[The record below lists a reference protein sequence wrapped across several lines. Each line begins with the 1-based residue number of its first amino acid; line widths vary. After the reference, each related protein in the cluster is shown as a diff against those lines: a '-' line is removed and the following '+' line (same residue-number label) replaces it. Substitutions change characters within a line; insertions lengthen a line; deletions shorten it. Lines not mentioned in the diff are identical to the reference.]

1 MNFLPKKLL
10 SRFVLLIATLL
21 IVSQLVSLKIFDNFE
36 REPRAE
42 ALAQEII
49 TVVNFTKA
57 ALYAA
62 APSKRIQLF
71 REINDIGDI
80 KVYAAF
86 PFESIEPIPNDPFL
100 KLVVK
105 KITARI
111 PSGNFVV
118 INHYDIPGVWV
129 SFEIDG
135 DMFWVVVP
143 RLITDRPFPWHWIG
157 WGIVIAILAISG
169 AYITTKR
176 ISRPINNLID
186 AADKIRNGHNVSK
199 LPLDSVTEFRE
210 LSEAFNEMAEV
221 LSKVSKERKFLLASV
236 SHDIRTPLTR
246 IRLASE
252 MLPSNSS
259 ALKESLEEDII
270 EINDI
275 LNQFLD
281 FARGFQDEPKTPINL
296 GKLLKDI
303 QTKHKRMGQTFTLKK
318 KNIRTDIPKKLFI
331 DVRPIAFQ
339 RCLDNLINNAFFYST
354 GKVILEATL
363 FEESFTISIMD
374 NGPGIPEDQ
383 KSKLLLPFERV
394 DEARGNKGGSGLGL
408 TIADRIVKAH
418 DGKLELINRP
428 EGGLDVKITIPI
440 ITA

>member
-1 MNFLPKKLL
+1 LNFLPKKLL
-10 SRFVLLIATLL
+10 SRLVLLIATLL

-71 REINDIGDI
+71 REINNIGDI
-80 KVYAAF
+80 KVYAAY

-186 AADKIRNGHNVSK
+186 AADKIRNGHNVSR

-296 GKLLKDI
+296 GKLLKEI

-331 DVRPIAFQ
+331 DIRPIAFQ

-363 FEESFTISIMD
+363 LEESFTISIID
-374 NGPGIPEDQ
+374 DGPGIPEDQ

>member
-1 MNFLPKKLL
+1 M
-10 SRFVLLIATLL
+10 
-21 IVSQLVSLKIFDNFE
+21 SLKIFDNFE
-36 REPRAE
+36 REPRAA

-49 TVVNFTKA
+49 TIVNFTKA
-57 ALYAA
+57 SLYAA

-71 REINDIGDI
+71 REINNIGDI
-80 KVYAAF
+80 KIYAAF
-86 PFESIEPIPNDPFL
+86 PFESIEPIPDDPFL
-100 KLVVK
+100 KLVVE
-105 KITARI
+105 KITAKI
-111 PSGNFVV
+111 SSGSFVA

-143 RLITDRPFPWHWIG
+143 RLISDRPFPWHWIG
-157 WGIVIAILAISG
+157 WGIVIAILAILG

-186 AADKIRNGHNVSK
+186 AADKIRKGHNVKK

-210 LSEAFNEMAEV
+210 LSEAFNEMTEN
-221 LSKVSKERKFLLASV
+221 LSKVNKERKFLLASV

-252 MLPSNSS
+252 MLPPNSLS
-259 ALKESLEEDII
+259 LKESLEDDVM

-281 FARGFQDEPKTPINL
+281 FARGFEDEPKIPVNL
-296 GKLLKDI
+296 GTLLKDI
-303 QTKHKRMGQTFTLKK
+303 QIKHKRMGQNFILRK
-318 KNIRTDIPKKLFI
+318 KNIRTNIPKKLFI
-331 DVRPIAFQ
+331 DIRPLAFQ
-339 RCLDNLINNAFFYST
+339 RCLDNLINNAFFYSK
-354 GKVILEATL
+354 GKVILEASL
-363 FEESFTISIMD
+363 LEESFTISIID
-374 NGPGIPEDQ
+374 NGPGIPEEQ
-383 KSKLLLPFERV
+383 KSKLLKPFERV

-418 DGKLELINRP
+418 GGKLELINRTQ
-428 EGGLDVKITIPI
+428 GGLDAKITIPI
-440 ITA
+440 ISA

>member
-49 TVVNFTKA
+49 TIVNFTKA
-57 ALYAA
+57 ALSAA

-71 REINDIGDI
+71 RELNNIGDI
-80 KVYAAF
+80 KVYAAY

-157 WGIVIAILAISG
+157 WG
-169 AYITTKR
+169 
-176 ISRPINNLID
+176 
-186 AADKIRNGHNVSK
+186 
-199 LPLDSVTEFRE
+199 
-210 LSEAFNEMAEV
+210 M
-221 LSKVSKERKFLLASV
+221 
-236 SHDIRTPLTR
+236 
-246 IRLASE
+246 
-252 MLPSNSS
+252 
-259 ALKESLEEDII
+259 
-270 EINDI
+270 
-275 LNQFLD
+275 
-281 FARGFQDEPKTPINL
+281 
-296 GKLLKDI
+296 
-303 QTKHKRMGQTFTLKK
+303 
-318 KNIRTDIPKKLFI
+318 
-331 DVRPIAFQ
+331 
-339 RCLDNLINNAFFYST
+339 
-354 GKVILEATL
+354 
-363 FEESFTISIMD
+363 
-374 NGPGIPEDQ
+374 
-383 KSKLLLPFERV
+383 
-394 DEARGNKGGSGLGL
+394 
-408 TIADRIVKAH
+408 
-418 DGKLELINRP
+418 
-428 EGGLDVKITIPI
+428 
-440 ITA
+440 

>member
-1 MNFLPKKLL
+1 MNFLPKRLL
-10 SRFVLLIATLL
+10 SRFVLFIATLL

-36 REPRAE
+36 REPRAT

-49 TVVNFTKA
+49 TIVNFTKA

-80 KVYAAF
+80 KIYAAF
-86 PFESIEPIPNDPFL
+86 PFESIEPIPDDPFL
-100 KLVVK
+100 KLVVE
-105 KITARI
+105 KITAKI
-111 PSGNFVV
+111 SPGSFVV

-143 RLITDRPFPWHWIG
+143 RLISDRPFPWHWIG
-157 WGIVIAILAISG
+157 WGIVIAILAILG
-169 AYITTKR
+169 AYVTTKR

-186 AADKIRNGHNVSK
+186 AADKIRNGHNVNK
-199 LPLDSVTEFRE
+199 LPLDSVTEFRK
-210 LSEAFNEMAEV
+210 LSEAFNEMTEN
-221 LSKVSKERKFLLASV
+221 LSKVNKERKFLLASV

-252 MLPSNSS
+252 MLPPNSS
-259 ALKESLEEDII
+259 SLKESLEDDVM

-281 FARGFQDEPKTPINL
+281 FARGFEDEPKIPVNL
-296 GKLLKDI
+296 GILLKDI
-303 QTKHKRMGQTFTLKK
+303 KTKHKRMGQNFSLKK

-331 DVRPIAFQ
+331 DLRPLAFQ
-339 RCLDNLINNAFFYST
+339 RCLDNLINNAFFYSK
-354 GKVILEATL
+354 GKVILEASL
-363 FEESFTISIMD
+363 LEESFTISIID
-374 NGPGIPEDQ
+374 NGPGIPEEQ
-383 KSKLLLPFERV
+383 KSKLLKPFERV

-418 DGKLELINRP
+418 DGKLELINRTQ
-428 EGGLDVKITIPI
+428 GGLDAKITIPI
-440 ITA
+440 ISA

>member
-21 IVSQLVSLKIFDNFE
+21 IVSQLVSLKIFDNLE

-49 TVVNFTKA
+49 TIVNFTKA

-71 REINDIGDI
+71 RELNDIGDI
-80 KVYAAF
+80 QIYAAY

-100 KLVVK
+100 ELVVK
-105 KITARI
+105 KITTRI
-111 PSGNFVV
+111 PPGNFVV
-118 INHYDIPGVWV
+118 VNHYDIPGVWV

-143 RLITDRPFPWHWIG
+143 RLIADRPFPWHWIG
-157 WGIVIAILAISG
+157 WGIVIAILTIFG

-186 AADKIRNGHNVSK
+186 ATDRIRNGHIVEK
-199 LPLDSVTEFRE
+199 LPLDSVKEFRE
-210 LSEAFNEMAEV
+210 LSEAFNEMAED

-252 MLPSNSS
+252 MLPANSS
-259 ALKESLEEDII
+259 SLKESLEEDIM

-281 FARGFQDEPKTPINL
+281 FARGFQDEPKVPVNL
-296 GKLLKDI
+296 GKLLKDT
-303 QTKHKRMGQTFTLKK
+303 QTKHKRMGHMFILKK
-318 KNIRTDIPKKLFI
+318 KNIRTVVPKKLFI
-331 DVRPIAFQ
+331 DLRLLAFQ
-339 RCLDNLINNAFFYST
+339 RCLDNLINNAFFYSK
-354 GKVILEATL
+354 GKVILEAYL
-363 FEESFTISIMD
+363 LEESFTISIID

-418 DGKLELINRP
+418 NGKLELINRP
-428 EGGLDVKITIPI
+428 EGGLSAKITIPI
-440 ITA
+440 ISA

>member
-1 MNFLPKKLL
+1 M
-10 SRFVLLIATLL
+10 
-21 IVSQLVSLKIFDNFE
+21 SLKIFDNFE
-36 REPRAE
+36 REPRAA

-49 TVVNFTKA
+49 TIVNFTKA
-57 ALYAA
+57 SLYAA

-71 REINDIGDI
+71 REINNIGDI
-80 KVYAAF
+80 KIYPAF
-86 PFESIEPIPNDPFL
+86 PFESIEPIPDDPFL
-100 KLVVK
+100 KLVVE
-105 KITARI
+105 KITAKI
-111 PSGNFVV
+111 SSGSFVA

-143 RLITDRPFPWHWIG
+143 RLISDRPFPWHWIG
-157 WGIVIAILAISG
+157 WGIVIAILAILG

-186 AADKIRNGHNVSK
+186 AADKIRNGHNVKK

-210 LSEAFNEMAEV
+210 LSEAFNEMTEN
-221 LSKVSKERKFLLASV
+221 LSKVNKERKFLLASV

-252 MLPSNSS
+252 MLPPNSLS
-259 ALKESLEEDII
+259 LKESLEDDVM

-281 FARGFQDEPKTPINL
+281 FARGFEDEPKIPVNL
-296 GKLLKDI
+296 GTLLKDI
-303 QTKHKRMGQTFTLKK
+303 QIKHKRMGQNFILRK
-318 KNIRTDIPKKLFI
+318 KNIRTNIPKKLFI
-331 DVRPIAFQ
+331 DIRPLAFQ
-339 RCLDNLINNAFFYST
+339 RCLDNLINNAFFYSK
-354 GKVILEATL
+354 GKVILEASL
-363 FEESFTISIMD
+363 LEESFTISIID
-374 NGPGIPEDQ
+374 NGPGIPEEQ
-383 KSKLLLPFERV
+383 KSKLLKPFERV

-418 DGKLELINRP
+418 DGKLELINRTQ
-428 EGGLDVKITIPI
+428 GGLDAKITIPI
-440 ITA
+440 ISA

>member
-1 MNFLPKKLL
+1 LNFLPKKLL
-10 SRFVLLIATLL
+10 SRLVLLIATLL
-21 IVSQLVSLKIFDNFE
+21 VVSQLVSLKIFDNFE

-49 TVVNFTKA
+49 TIVSFTKA
-57 ALYAA
+57 ALLAA

-80 KVYAAF
+80 KIYDAY
-86 PFESIEPIPNDPFL
+86 PFEPIEPIPDDLFL

-105 KITARI
+105 KITAKI
-111 PSGNFVV
+111 PPGNFVV

-129 SFEIDG
+129 SFEING

-157 WGIVIAILAISG
+157 WGMVIAILAISG

-176 ISRPINNLID
+176 ISRPINNLIE
-186 AADKIRNGHNVSK
+186 AADKIRNGHSVEK
-199 LPLDSVTEFRE
+199 IPLDSVTEFRE

-221 LSKVSKERKFLLASV
+221 LSKVGKERKFLLASV

-252 MLPSNSS
+252 MLPANSS
-259 ALKESLEEDII
+259 SLKESLEEDIM

-281 FARGFQDEPKTPINL
+281 FARGFQEEPKVPVNL
-296 GKLLKDI
+296 GKLLKDV
-303 QTKHKRMGQTFTLKK
+303 QNKHKRMGQTFTLKK
-318 KNIRTDIPKKLFI
+318 KNIRIDIPKKLFI
-331 DVRPIAFQ
+331 DLRILAFQ
-339 RCLDNLINNAFFYST
+339 RCLDNLINNAFSYSKD
-354 GKVILEATL
+354 KVVLEASL
-363 FEESFTISIMD
+363 LEESFTISIID
-374 NGPGIPEDQ
+374 NGPGIPENQ

-394 DEARGNKGGSGLGL
+394 DQARGNKGGSGLGL

-428 EGGLDVKITIPI
+428 EGGLTAKITIPI
-440 ITA
+440 ISA

>member
-10 SRFVLLIATLL
+10 SRLVLLIATLL

-71 REINDIGDI
+71 REINNIGDI
-80 KVYAAF
+80 KVYAAY

-331 DVRPIAFQ
+331 DIRPIAFQ

-363 FEESFTISIMD
+363 LEESFTISIMD

>member
-1 MNFLPKKLL
+1 M
-10 SRFVLLIATLL
+10 
-21 IVSQLVSLKIFDNFE
+21 SLKIFDNFE
-36 REPRAE
+36 REPRAA

-49 TVVNFTKA
+49 TIVNFTKA
-57 ALYAA
+57 SLYAA

-71 REINDIGDI
+71 REINNIGDI
-80 KVYAAF
+80 KIYAAF
-86 PFESIEPIPNDPFL
+86 PFESIEPIPDDPFL
-100 KLVVK
+100 KLVVE
-105 KITARI
+105 KITAKI
-111 PSGNFVV
+111 SSGSFVA

-143 RLITDRPFPWHWIG
+143 RLISDRPFPWHWIG
-157 WGIVIAILAISG
+157 WGIVIAILAILG

-186 AADKIRNGHNVSK
+186 AADKIRNGHNVKK

-210 LSEAFNEMAEV
+210 LSEAFNEMTEN
-221 LSKVSKERKFLLASV
+221 LSKVNKERKFLLASV

-252 MLPSNSS
+252 MLPPNSLS
-259 ALKESLEEDII
+259 LKESLEDDVM

-281 FARGFQDEPKTPINL
+281 FARGFEDEPKIPVNL
-296 GKLLKDI
+296 GTLLKDI
-303 QTKHKRMGQTFTLKK
+303 QIKHKRMGQNFILRK
-318 KNIRTDIPKKLFI
+318 KNIRINIPKKLFI
-331 DVRPIAFQ
+331 DIRPLVFQ
-339 RCLDNLINNAFFYST
+339 RCMDNLINNAFFYSK
-354 GKVILEATL
+354 GKVILEASL
-363 FEESFTISIMD
+363 LEESFTISIID
-374 NGPGIPEDQ
+374 NGPGIPEEQ
-383 KSKLLLPFERV
+383 KSKLLKPFERV

-418 DGKLELINRP
+418 DGKLELINRTQ
-428 EGGLDVKITIPI
+428 GGLDAKITIPI
-440 ITA
+440 ISA

>member
-1 MNFLPKKLL
+1 MNFLPNKLL

-49 TVVNFTKA
+49 TIVNFTKA

-71 REINDIGDI
+71 REINNIGDI
-80 KVYAAF
+80 KIYAAY
-86 PFESIEPIPNDPFL
+86 PFESIEPIPDDPFL
-100 KLVVK
+100 KLVVE
-105 KITARI
+105 KITAKI
-111 PSGNFVV
+111 SPGSFVA

-143 RLITDRPFPWHWIG
+143 RLISDRPFPWHWVG
-157 WGIVIAILAISG
+157 WGILIAILAISG

-176 ISRPINNLID
+176 ISRPINNLIN
-186 AADKIRNGHNVSK
+186 AAEKIRNGHHVEK
-199 LPLDSVTEFRE
+199 LPLDSVTEFKE

-221 LSKVSKERKFLLASV
+221 LSKVSKERQFLLASV

-246 IRLASE
+246 LRLAAE
-252 MLPSNSS
+252 MLPPNSS
-259 ALKESLEEDII
+259 SLKESLEQDIF

-296 GKLLKDI
+296 GKLLKNI
-303 QTKHKRMGQTFTLKK
+303 QTKHKRMGQNFTLKK
-318 KNIRTDIPKKLFI
+318 KNIRTDVPKKLFI
-331 DVRPIAFQ
+331 DIRPLAFQ
-339 RCLDNLINNAFFYST
+339 RCLDNLINNAFSYSK
-354 GKVILEATL
+354 GKVILEASL
-363 FEESFTISIMD
+363 LEESFTISIID
-374 NGPGIPEDQ
+374 NGPGIPENQ

-394 DEARGNKGGSGLGL
+394 DEARGNAGGSGLGL

-428 EGGLDVKITIPI
+428 AGGLDAKITIPI
-440 ITA
+440 ISA

>member
-10 SRFVLLIATLL
+10 SRLVLLIATLL

-71 REINDIGDI
+71 REINNIGDI
-80 KVYAAF
+80 KVYAAY

-331 DVRPIAFQ
+331 DIRPIAFQ

>member
-1 MNFLPKKLL
+1 MNFLPKRLL

-21 IVSQLVSLKIFDNFE
+21 IVSQLVSLIIFDNYE

-49 TVVNFTKA
+49 TIVNFTKA
-57 ALYAA
+57 SLYAA
-62 APSKRIQLF
+62 APLKRIQLF
-71 REINDIGDI
+71 REINNIGDI
-80 KVYAAF
+80 KIYVAY
-86 PFESIEPIPNDPFL
+86 PFESIKAIPDDPFL

-105 KITARI
+105 KITAKI
-111 PSGNFVV
+111 SPGSFVA

-143 RLITDRPFPWHWIG
+143 RLIIDRPFPWHWIG
-157 WGIVIAILAISG
+157 WGLVIAILAIFG

-176 ISRPINNLID
+176 ISRPINNLIE
-186 AADKIRNGHNVSK
+186 AADRVRNGHKVRK

-210 LSEAFNEMAEV
+210 LSQAFNEMADN
-221 LSKVSKERKFLLASV
+221 LAQISKERNFLLASV

-252 MLPSNSS
+252 MLPPHSS
-259 ALKESLEEDII
+259 SLKESLEEDVM

-281 FARGFQDEPKTPINL
+281 FARGFQDEPRIPVNL
-296 GKLLKDI
+296 GKLLKEI
-303 QTKHKRMGQTFTLKK
+303 QMKHKRMDQIFILKK

-331 DVRPIAFQ
+331 DLRPLAFQ
-339 RCLDNLINNAFFYST
+339 RCLDNLINNAFFYSK
-354 GKVILEATL
+354 GKVILEASL
-363 FEESFTISIMD
+363 LEESFTISIID
-374 NGPGIPEDQ
+374 NGPGIPEEQ
-383 KSKLLLPFERV
+383 KSKLLKPFERV

-428 EGGLDVKITIPI
+428 EGGLEVKITIPI

>member
-10 SRFVLLIATLL
+10 SRLVLLIATLL

-71 REINDIGDI
+71 RQINDIGDI
-80 KVYAAF
+80 KVYAAY

-186 AADKIRNGHNVSK
+186 AADKIRNGHNVSR
-199 LPLDSVTEFRE
+199 LPLDSVTEFRK

-331 DVRPIAFQ
+331 DIRPIAFQ

-363 FEESFTISIMD
+363 LEESFTISIID
-374 NGPGIPEDQ
+374 DGPGIPEDQ

>member
-21 IVSQLVSLKIFDNFE
+21 IVSQLVSLKIFDNYE

-49 TVVNFTKA
+49 TIVNFTKA
-57 ALYAA
+57 SLYAA

-71 REINDIGDI
+71 REINNIGDI
-80 KVYAAF
+80 KIYVAY
-86 PFESIEPIPNDPFL
+86 PFESIKAIPDDPFL
-100 KLVVK
+100 KLVVE

-111 PSGNFVV
+111 PPGSFVA

-129 SFEIDG
+129 SFEIDA
-135 DMFWVVVP
+135 DMFWVLVP
-143 RLITDRPFPWHWIG
+143 RLIQDRPFPWHWIG
-157 WGIVIAILAISG
+157 WGLVIAILAIFG
-169 AYITTKR
+169 AYVTTKR
-176 ISRPINNLID
+176 ISRPINNLIE
-186 AADKIRNGHNVSK
+186 AADKIRNGHKVGK

-210 LSEAFNEMAEV
+210 LSEAFNEMADN
-221 LSKVSKERKFLLASV
+221 LAQISKERNFLLASV

-252 MLPSNSS
+252 MLPPSS
-259 ALKESLEEDII
+259 LSLKESLEEDVM

-281 FARGFQDEPKTPINL
+281 FARGFQDEPRVPVNL
-296 GKLLKDI
+296 GKLLKEI
-303 QTKHKRMGQTFTLKK
+303 QMKHKRMDQNFILKK

-331 DVRPIAFQ
+331 DLRPLAFQ

-354 GKVILEATL
+354 GKVILEASL
-363 FEESFTISIMD
+363 LEESFTISIID
-374 NGPGIPEDQ
+374 NGPGIPEEQ
-383 KSKLLLPFERV
+383 KSKLLKPFERV
-394 DEARGNKGGSGLGL
+394 DEARGNEGGSGLGL

-418 DGKLELINRP
+418 DGKLELINRS
-428 EGGLDVKITIPI
+428 EGGLDAKITIPI

>member
-1 MNFLPKKLL
+1 MNFLPKRLL

-21 IVSQLVSLKIFDNFE
+21 IVSQLVSLIIFDNYE

-49 TVVNFTKA
+49 TIVNFTKA
-57 ALYAA
+57 SLYAA

-71 REINDIGDI
+71 REINNIGDI
-80 KVYAAF
+80 KIYVAY
-86 PFESIEPIPNDPFL
+86 PFESIKDIPDDPFL

-111 PSGNFVV
+111 PPGNFVA

-129 SFEIDG
+129 SFEIDA
-135 DMFWVVVP
+135 DMFWVLVP
-143 RLITDRPFPWHWIG
+143 RLIQDRPFPWHWIG
-157 WGIVIAILAISG
+157 WGLVIAILAIFG
-169 AYITTKR
+169 AYVTTKR
-176 ISRPINNLID
+176 ISRPIKNLIE
-186 AADKIRNGHNVSK
+186 AADKVRNGHKVGK
-199 LPLDSVTEFRE
+199 IPLDSVTEFRE
-210 LSEAFNEMAEV
+210 LSEAFNEMADN
-221 LSKVSKERKFLLASV
+221 LAQISKERNFLLASV

-252 MLPSNSS
+252 MLPPNSS
-259 ALKESLEEDII
+259 SLKESLEEDVM

-281 FARGFQDEPKTPINL
+281 FARGFQDEPRVPVNL
-296 GKLLKDI
+296 GKLLKEI
-303 QTKHKRMGQTFTLKK
+303 QMKHKRMDQNFILKK

-331 DVRPIAFQ
+331 DLRPLAFQ

-354 GKVILEATL
+354 GRVTLEASL
-363 FEESFTISIMD
+363 LEESITISIID
-374 NGPGIPEDQ
+374 NGPGIPEEQ
-383 KSKLLLPFERV
+383 KSKLLKPFERV

-418 DGKLELINRP
+418 DGKLELINRS
-428 EGGLDVKITIPI
+428 EGGLDAKITIPI

>member
-1 MNFLPKKLL
+1 LNFLPKRLL

-36 REPRAE
+36 REPRAA

-49 TVVNFTKA
+49 TIVNFTKA
-57 ALYAA
+57 SLYAA

-71 REINDIGDI
+71 REINNIGDI
-80 KVYAAF
+80 KIYAAF
-86 PFESIEPIPNDPFL
+86 PFESIEPIPDDPFL
-100 KLVVK
+100 KLVVE
-105 KITARI
+105 KITAKI
-111 PSGNFVV
+111 SSGSFVA

-143 RLITDRPFPWHWIG
+143 RLISDRPFPWHWIG
-157 WGIVIAILAISG
+157 WGIVIAILAILG

-186 AADKIRNGHNVSK
+186 AADKIRNGHNVKK

-210 LSEAFNEMAEV
+210 LSEAFNEMTEN
-221 LSKVSKERKFLLASV
+221 LSKVNKERKFLLASV

-252 MLPSNSS
+252 MLPPNSLS
-259 ALKESLEEDII
+259 LKESLEDDVM

-281 FARGFQDEPKTPINL
+281 FARGFEDEPKIPVNL
-296 GKLLKDI
+296 GTLLKDI
-303 QTKHKRMGQTFTLKK
+303 QIKHKRMGQNFILRK
-318 KNIRTDIPKKLFI
+318 KNIRINIPKKLFI
-331 DVRPIAFQ
+331 DIRPLAFQ
-339 RCLDNLINNAFFYST
+339 RCLDNLINNAFFYSK
-354 GKVILEATL
+354 GKVILEASL
-363 FEESFTISIMD
+363 LEESFTISIID
-374 NGPGIPEDQ
+374 NGPGIPEEQ
-383 KSKLLLPFERV
+383 KSKLLKPFERV

-418 DGKLELINRP
+418 DGKLELINRTQ
-428 EGGLDVKITIPI
+428 GGLDAKITIPI
-440 ITA
+440 ISA

>member
-1 MNFLPKKLL
+1 M
-10 SRFVLLIATLL
+10 VLIATLL

-42 ALAQEII
+42 ALAKEII
-49 TVVNFTKA
+49 TIVNFTKA
-57 ALYAA
+57 SLSAA

-71 REINDIGDI
+71 REMNNIGDI
-80 KVYAAF
+80 QIYAAY
-86 PFESIEPIPNDPFL
+86 PFESIEPIPDDPFI
-100 KLVVK
+100 KLVVE
-105 KITARI
+105 KITSKVS
-111 PSGNFVV
+111 SGTFIA

-135 DMFWVVVP
+135 DMFWVIVP
-143 RLITDRPFPWHWIG
+143 RLIQDRPFPWHWIG
-157 WGIVIAILAISG
+157 WGIVIAILAIFG

-186 AADKIRNGHNVSK
+186 AAEKIRNGHNVDK

-210 LSEAFNEMAEV
+210 LSEAFNEMTEN
-221 LSKVSKERKFLLASV
+221 LSKVSKERQFLLASV

-252 MLPSNSS
+252 MLPPNSLS
-259 ALKESLEEDII
+259 LKESLEEDIL

-281 FARGFQDEPKTPINL
+281 FARGFQDEPKIPVNL

-303 QTKHKRMGQTFTLKK
+303 QTKHKRMGQIFMLKK
-318 KNIRTDIPKKLFI
+318 KNIRTDVPKKLFI
-331 DVRPIAFQ
+331 DLRPLAFQ
-339 RCLDNLINNAFFYST
+339 RCLDNLINNAFFYSK
-354 GKVILEATL
+354 GKVIMEASL
-363 FEESFTISIMD
+363 LEESFSISIID
-374 NGPGIPEDQ
+374 NGPGIPEEQ
-383 KSKLLLPFERV
+383 KSKLLQPFERV
-394 DEARGNKGGSGLGL
+394 DDARGNKGGSGLGL
-408 TIADRIVKAH
+408 TIADRIIKAH

-428 EGGLDVKITIPI
+428 QGGLDAKITIPI
-440 ITA
+440 ISA

>member
-1 MNFLPKKLL
+1 MNFLPKRLL

-49 TVVNFTKA
+49 TIVNFTKA
-57 ALYAA
+57 SLYAA

-71 REINDIGDI
+71 RELNNIGDI
-80 KVYAAF
+80 KVYVAY

-100 KLVVK
+100 KLVVQ
-105 KITARI
+105 KITSRI
-111 PSGNFVV
+111 PPGNFVV

-157 WGIVIAILAISG
+157 WGIVIAILAIFG

-186 AADKIRNGHNVSK
+186 AADKIRNGHDVGR

-210 LSEAFNEMAEV
+210 LSEAFNEMTEN

-252 MLPSNSS
+252 MLPPNSS
-259 ALKESLEEDII
+259 SLKESLEEDII

-281 FARGFQDEPKTPINL
+281 FARGFQDEPKSPVNL

-303 QTKHKRMGQTFTLKK
+303 QTKHKRMGQNFKLIK

-331 DVRPIAFQ
+331 DLRPLAFK
-339 RCLDNLINNAFFYST
+339 RCLDNLINNAFFYSK
-354 GKVILEATL
+354 GKVILEASL
-363 FEESFTISIMD
+363 LEESFTLSIID
-374 NGPGIPEDQ
+374 NGPGIPEGQ
-383 KSKLLLPFERV
+383 KSKLLEPFERV

-408 TIADRIVKAH
+408 TIADRIIKAH
-418 DGKLELINRP
+418 EGKLELINRT
-428 EGGLDVKITIPI
+428 EGGLNAKITIPI

>member
-10 SRFVLLIATLL
+10 SRLVLLIATLL

-71 REINDIGDI
+71 REINNIGDI
-80 KVYAAF
+80 KVYAAY

-186 AADKIRNGHNVSK
+186 AADKIRNGHNVSR

-331 DVRPIAFQ
+331 DIRPIAFQ

-363 FEESFTISIMD
+363 LEESFTISIID
-374 NGPGIPEDQ
+374 DGPGIPEDQ

>member
-10 SRFVLLIATLL
+10 SRLVLLIATLL

-71 REINDIGDI
+71 RQINDIGDI
-80 KVYAAF
+80 KVYAAY

-331 DVRPIAFQ
+331 DIRPIAFQ

>member
-1 MNFLPKKLL
+1 MNFLPKRLL

-36 REPRAE
+36 REPRAS

-49 TVVNFTKA
+49 TIVNFTKA
-57 ALYAA
+57 SLYAA

-71 REINDIGDI
+71 REINNIGDI
-80 KVYAAF
+80 KIYAAF
-86 PFESIEPIPNDPFL
+86 PFESIEPIPDDPFL
-100 KLVVK
+100 KLVVE
-105 KITARI
+105 KITAKI
-111 PSGNFVV
+111 SPGSFVA

-143 RLITDRPFPWHWIG
+143 RLISDRPFPWHWVG
-157 WGIVIAILAISG
+157 WGILIAILAISG

-176 ISRPINNLID
+176 ISRPINNLIN
-186 AADKIRNGHNVSK
+186 AAEKIRNGHHVEK
-199 LPLDSVTEFRE
+199 LPLDSVTEFKE

-221 LSKVSKERKFLLASV
+221 LSKVSKERQFLLASV

-246 IRLASE
+246 LRLASE
-252 MLPSNSS
+252 MLPPNSS
-259 ALKESLEEDII
+259 SLKESLEQDIF

-296 GKLLKDI
+296 GKLLKNI
-303 QTKHKRMGQTFTLKK
+303 QTKHKRMGQNFTLKK
-318 KNIRTDIPKKLFI
+318 KNIRTDVPKKLFI
-331 DVRPIAFQ
+331 DIRPLAFQ
-339 RCLDNLINNAFFYST
+339 RCLDNLINNAFSYSK
-354 GKVILEATL
+354 GKVILEASL
-363 FEESFTISIMD
+363 LEESFTISIID
-374 NGPGIPEDQ
+374 NGPGIPENQ

-394 DEARGNKGGSGLGL
+394 DEARGNTGGSGLGL

-428 EGGLDVKITIPI
+428 AGGLDAKITIPI
-440 ITA
+440 ISA

>member
-1 MNFLPKKLL
+1 MNFLPKRLL
-10 SRFVLLIATLL
+10 TRFVLLIATLL
-21 IVSQLVSLKIFDNFE
+21 IVSQLISLKIFDNYE
-36 REPRAE
+36 REPRAV
-42 ALAQEII
+42 ALAQEIVTI
-49 TVVNFTKA
+49 VNFTKA
-57 ALYAA
+57 SLSAA

-71 REINDIGDI
+71 RELNEMGDI
-80 KVYAAF
+80 KIYAAL
-86 PFESIEPIPNDPFL
+86 PLEPIEPIPDDPFL
-100 KLVVK
+100 KLVVE
-105 KITARI
+105 KITAQI
-111 PSGNFVV
+111 SPGSFVV

-129 SFEIDG
+129 SFEING

-143 RLITDRPFPWHWIG
+143 RLIIDRPFPWHWIG
-157 WGIVIAILAISG
+157 WGIVIAILAIFGS
-169 AYITTKR
+169 YISTKR

-186 AADKIRNGHNVSK
+186 AAEKIRNGHKVDK
-199 LPLDSVTEFRE
+199 LPLDSVTEFKE

-221 LSKVSKERKFLLASV
+221 LSKISKERQFLLASV

-252 MLPSNSS
+252 MLPPDSL

-281 FARGFQDEPKTPINL
+281 FARGFQDEPKTPVNL

-303 QTKHKRMGQTFTLKK
+303 QTKHKRMGQIFTLKK

-331 DVRPIAFQ
+331 DLRPLAFQ
-339 RCLDNLINNAFFYST
+339 RCLDNLINNAFFYSK

-363 FEESFTISIMD
+363 LEESFIISIID
-374 NGPGIPEDQ
+374 NGPGIPEEQ
-383 KSKLLLPFERV
+383 KSNLLQPFERV

-408 TIADRIVKAH
+408 TIADRIIKAH
-418 DGKLELINRP
+418 DGKLELINLP
-428 EGGLDVKITIPI
+428 KGGLDAKITIPI

>member
-10 SRFVLLIATLL
+10 SRLVLLIATLL

-71 REINDIGDI
+71 REINNIGDI
-80 KVYAAF
+80 KVYAAY

-186 AADKIRNGHNVSK
+186 AADKIRNGHNVSR

-296 GKLLKDI
+296 GKLLKEI

-331 DVRPIAFQ
+331 DIRPIAFQ

-354 GKVILEATL
+354 GKVILQATL
-363 FEESFTISIMD
+363 LEESFTISIMD

>member
-1 MNFLPKKLL
+1 MNFLPNKLL

-49 TVVNFTKA
+49 TIVNFTKA
-57 ALYAA
+57 SLYAA

-71 REINDIGDI
+71 REINNIGDI
-80 KVYAAF
+80 KIYVAY
-86 PFESIEPIPNDPFL
+86 PYESIKPIPDDPFL
-100 KLVVK
+100 QLVVK
-105 KITARI
+105 KISARI
-111 PSGNFVV
+111 PPGNFVA

-129 SFEIDG
+129 SFEIDA
-135 DMFWVVVP
+135 DMFWVLVP
-143 RLITDRPFPWHWIG
+143 RLIQDRPFPWHWIG
-157 WGIVIAILAISG
+157 WGLVIAILAIFG

-176 ISRPINNLID
+176 ISRPLNNLID
-186 AADKIRNGHNVSK
+186 AADKIRNGHNVEK

-210 LSEAFNEMAEV
+210 LSDAFNEMADN
-221 LSKVSKERKFLLASV
+221 LAQISKERNFLLASV

-252 MLPSNSS
+252 MLPPNSS
-259 ALKESLEEDII
+259 SLKESLEEDVI

-281 FARGFQDEPKTPINL
+281 FARGFQDEPRVPVSL
-296 GKLLKDI
+296 GKLLKEI
-303 QTKHKRMGQTFTLKK
+303 QMKHKRMGQNFILKK
-318 KNIRTDIPKKLFI
+318 KNIRNDIPKKLFI
-331 DVRPIAFQ
+331 DLRPLAFQ
-339 RCLDNLINNAFFYST
+339 RCLDNLINNAFFYSK

-363 FEESFTISIMD
+363 LEESFTISIID
-374 NGPGIPEDQ
+374 NGPGIPEEQ
-383 KSKLLLPFERV
+383 KSKLLKPFERV

-408 TIADRIVKAH
+408 TIADRIIKAH
-418 DGKLELINRP
+418 DGKLELINRN
-428 EGGLDVKITIPI
+428 EGGLDARITIPI

>member
-71 REINDIGDI
+71 REINNIDDI
-80 KVYAAF
+80 KVYAAY

-199 LPLDSVTEFRE
+199 LPLDSVTEFRK

-331 DVRPIAFQ
+331 DIRPIAFQ

-354 GKVILEATL
+354 GKVILQATL
-363 FEESFTISIMD
+363 LEESFTISIMD

>member
-1 MNFLPKKLL
+1 LNLLPKRLL
-10 SRFVLLIATLL
+10 TRFVVLIATLL

-42 ALAQEII
+42 ALAQDII
-49 TVVNFTKA
+49 TIVNFTKA
-57 ALYAA
+57 SLSAA

-71 REINDIGDI
+71 REINNIGDI
-80 KVYAAF
+80 KVYVAY
-86 PFESIEPIPNDPFL
+86 PFESIEPIPDDPFL
-100 KLVVK
+100 RLVVE
-105 KITARI
+105 KITNKI
-111 PSGNFVV
+111 PPGNFVV

-135 DMFWVVVP
+135 DMFWVLVP

-186 AADKIRNGHNVSK
+186 AADKIRNGHKVEK
-199 LPLDSVTEFRE
+199 LPLDSVTEFSE

-221 LSKVSKERKFLLASV
+221 LSKVNKERKFLLASV

-259 ALKESLEEDII
+259 SLKESLEEDIT

-281 FARGFQDEPKTPINL
+281 FARGFHDEPKVPVNL

-303 QTKHKRMGQTFTLKK
+303 QTKHKRMGQNFILKK

-331 DVRPIAFQ
+331 DLRILAFQ
-339 RCLDNLINNAFFYST
+339 RCLDNLINNAFFYSK
-354 GKVILEATL
+354 GKVILEASL
-363 FEESFTISIMD
+363 LEESFTISIID

-408 TIADRIVKAH
+408 TIADRIIKAH

-428 EGGLDVKITIPI
+428 EGGLDAKITIPI
-440 ITA
+440 ISA

>member
-1 MNFLPKKLL
+1 LNFLPKRLL

-21 IVSQLVSLKIFDNFE
+21 IVSQLVSLIIFDNYE

-49 TVVNFTKA
+49 TIVNFTKA
-57 ALYAA
+57 SLYAA

-71 REINDIGDI
+71 REINNIGDI
-80 KVYAAF
+80 KIYVAY
-86 PFESIEPIPNDPFL
+86 PFESIKDIPDDPFL

-111 PSGNFVV
+111 PPGNFVA

-129 SFEIDG
+129 SFEIDA
-135 DMFWVVVP
+135 DMFWVLVP
-143 RLITDRPFPWHWIG
+143 RLIQDRPFPWHWIG
-157 WGIVIAILAISG
+157 WGLVIAILAIFG
-169 AYITTKR
+169 AYVTTKR
-176 ISRPINNLID
+176 ISRPIKNLIE
-186 AADKIRNGHNVSK
+186 AADKVRNGHKVGK
-199 LPLDSVTEFRE
+199 IPLDSVTEFRE
-210 LSEAFNEMAEV
+210 LSEAFNEMADN
-221 LSKVSKERKFLLASV
+221 LAQISKERNFLLASV

-252 MLPSNSS
+252 MLPPNSS
-259 ALKESLEEDII
+259 SLKESLEEDVM

-281 FARGFQDEPKTPINL
+281 FARGFQDEPRVPVNL
-296 GKLLKDI
+296 GKLLKEI
-303 QTKHKRMGQTFTLKK
+303 QMKHKRMDQNFILKK

-331 DVRPIAFQ
+331 DLRPLAFQ

-354 GKVILEATL
+354 GRVTLEASL
-363 FEESFTISIMD
+363 LEESITISIID
-374 NGPGIPEDQ
+374 NGPGIPEEQ
-383 KSKLLLPFERV
+383 KSKLLKPFERV

-418 DGKLELINRP
+418 NGKLELINRS
-428 EGGLDVKITIPI
+428 EGGLDAKITIPI